1 MGYPVAK
8 ITQFSYEEGKPFA
21 AVKAQP
27 LAALDR
33 LRYLLLLWP
42 DLARPEVAGTLAPAA
57 VSGGVA
63 SK

>member
-8 ITQFSYEEGKPFA
+8 ITRLNMKRANPCC

-57 VSGGVA
+57 VSGEVA